1 MLVLIA
7 GLVLFFIPHSVSIF
21 NEPWRD
27 RMAVTFGE
35 GRWKGIYSVVA
46 LVGFVLIIH
55 GYGLAGQD
63 PIVIYQPPVAM
74 RHVTWLLMIPVF
86 TLLIATYVP
95 GWIGSFT
102 RHPMLLATLA
112 WAFAHLLAN
121 GTLADLMLFG
131 AFFVWAAADRV
142 SMSYRIQRPLPQA
155 PATRANDVIAVF
167 GGLGLYA
174 AFLFG
179 LHGWLFGVALIR

>member
-1 MLVLIA
+1 MLVMIA
-7 GLVLFFIPHSVSIF
+7 GLVLFFFPHSVSIF

-27 RMAVTFGE
+27 RMAAILGE
-35 GRWKGIYSVVA
+35 ARWKGIYAVIA
-46 LVGFVLIIH
+46 LLGVVLIVH
-55 GYGLAGQD
+55 GYGLARQD
-63 PIVIYQPPVAM
+63 PIVIYQPPVAL
-74 RHVTWLLMIPVF
+74 RHVTWLLMFPVF
-86 TLLIATYVP
+86 TLLIATYAP
-95 GWIGSFT
+95 GRIGSFT
-102 RHPMLLATLA
+102 RHPMLLATLI

-121 GTLADLMLFG
+121 GTLADLLLFG
-131 AFFVWAAADRV
+131 TFFVWAAADRV

-155 PATRANDVIAVF
+155 PATRANDVIAVV